1 MRSTPP
7 TMSARRRRLLD
18 AAHSPWPMLI
28 ALVASVPA
36 FYDSMMPTPATWA
49 TWMYVVSGLVV
60 LASSWRLQ
68 HSLARQ
74 AHPPGGTVSWARH
87 AVDLKLDWFL
97 GGALLLNAVL
107 PQSNA
112 SEPAL
117 IWRLLVAVL
126 MLYRLLK
133 ISLPLF
139 TETGLARLLAM
150 GATVLALCGIGF
162 YWLDP
167 GIDSLHDGLWL
178 AFSTAATVG
187 YGDVVPS
194 STASRIF
201 SVFVVLLGYG
211 LLSLVTASIAAMFV
225 GTQERKVEH
234 EIMRDMH
241 TQLRTVRE
249 EIRLLREELAAQKGL
264 NAPPA
269 EAQPPQTPA
278 EATPTA

>member
-1 MRSTPP
+1 MTHRH
-7 TMSARRRRLLD
+7 ARTQV
-18 AAHSPWPMLI
+18 SPWPMLI

-49 TWMYVVSGLVV
+49 TWMYVVGGVV
-60 LASSWRLQ
+60 LLASAWQVQRRLEAPG
-68 HSLARQ
+68 HDPSRGHWGD
-74 AHPPGGTVSWARH
+74 HPAQLR
-87 AVDLKLDWFL
+87 LDWFL
-97 GGALLLNAVL
+97 GVALLANAVL
-107 PQSNA
+107 PQSNE

-117 IWRLLVAVL
+117 IWRLVVAVL

-133 ISLPLF
+133 VSQPLF

-150 GATVLALCGIGF
+150 GAAVLVMCGIGF

-167 GIDSLHDGLWL
+167 EVKTLHDGLWL

-211 LLSLVTASIAAMFV
+211 VLSLVTASIAAMFV
-225 GTQERKVEH
+225 GTQERKVER
-234 EIMRDMH
+234 EILRDLH
-241 TQLRTVRE
+241 AELKTVRD
-249 EIRLLREELAAQKGL
+249 EIAALRQAVAAP
-264 NAPPA
+264 APA
-269 EAQPPQTPA
+269 EALDVAPASAPASATDTPLGEDA
-278 EATPTA
+278 QRKRQ

>member
-1 MRSTPP
+1 
-7 TMSARRRRLLD
+7 
-18 AAHSPWPMLI
+18 MLI

-49 TWMYVVSGLVV
+49 TWMYLVSGVVV
-60 LASSWRLQ
+60 LYSAWQ
-68 HSLARQ
+68 VQ
-74 AHPPGGTVSWARH
+74 AAINLHGQKANPAAGLWGEHPMQ
-87 AVDLKLDWFL
+87 LKLDWFL
-97 GGALLLNAVL
+97 GAALLANAVL

-117 IWRLLVAVL
+117 IWRLIIAVL

-133 ISLPLF
+133 ISQPLF

-150 GATVLALCGIGF
+150 GATVLVMCGIGF

-167 GIDSLHDGLWL
+167 EVKTIHDGLWL

-211 LLSLVTASIAAMFV
+211 ILSLVTASVAAMFV
-225 GTQERKVEH
+225 GTQERKVERD
-234 EIMRDMH
+234 ILRDMH
-241 TQLRTVRE
+241 IQMRELRDEIHNLRM
-249 EIRLLREELAAQKGL
+249 EIRRLQGDPTSKPEELTTTD
-264 NAPPA
+264 
-269 EAQPPQTPA
+269 ER
-278 EATPTA
+278 

>member
-1 MRSTPP
+1 MTHRH
-7 TMSARRRRLLD
+7 ARTQV
-18 AAHSPWPMLI
+18 SPWPMLI

-49 TWMYVVSGLVV
+49 TWMYVVGGVV
-60 LASSWRLQ
+60 LLASAWQVQRRLEAPGHDPSRGQ
-68 HSLARQ
+68 WGD
-74 AHPPGGTVSWARH
+74 HPAQLR
-87 AVDLKLDWFL
+87 LDWFL
-97 GGALLLNAVL
+97 GVALLANAVL
-107 PQSNA
+107 PQSNE

-117 IWRLLVAVL
+117 IWRLVVAVL

-133 ISLPLF
+133 VSQPLF

-150 GATVLALCGIGF
+150 GAAVLVMCGIGF

-167 GIDSLHDGLWL
+167 EVKTLHDGLWL

-211 LLSLVTASIAAMFV
+211 VLSLVTASIAAMFV
-225 GTQERKVEH
+225 GTQERKVER
-234 EIMRDMH
+234 EILRDLHAELKMVRDEIAA
-241 TQLRTVRE
+241 LRQAV
-249 EIRLLREELAAQKGL
+249 AAQ
-264 NAPPA
+264 APA
-269 EAQPPQTPA
+269 EALDAAPASPPDTPLGEDA
-278 EATPTA
+278 QRKRQ

>member
-1 MRSTPP
+1 
-7 TMSARRRRLLD
+7 
-18 AAHSPWPMLI
+18 MLI

-49 TWMYVVSGLVV
+49 TWMYLVSAAVV
-60 LASSWRLQ
+60 LGSAWRVQ
-68 HSLARQ
+68 HAI
-74 AHPPGGTVSWARH
+74 ARH
-87 AVDLKLDWFL
+87 GTSKSRQRWGEHPMQLKLDWFL
-97 GGALLLNAVL
+97 GTALLANAVL
-107 PQSNA
+107 PQSNE
-112 SEPAL
+112 SEAAL
-117 IWRLLVAVL
+117 VWRLIVAVL

-150 GATVLALCGIGF
+150 GAAVLVLCGIGF

-167 GIDSLHDGLWL
+167 EIKTLHDGLWL

-211 LLSLVTASIAAMFV
+211 VLSLVTASIAAMFV
-225 GTQERKVEH
+225 GSQERKVER
-234 EIMRDMH
+234 EILHDMH
-241 TQLRTVRE
+241 QQLKALKQ
-249 EIRLLREELAAQKGL
+249 EIAALREQVEGLHAEQGGAVQKRPVGQDPGL
-264 NAPPA
+264 PPRY
-269 EAQPPQTPA
+269 
-278 EATPTA
+278 

>member
-1 MRSTPP
+1 MRPSLAPVN
-7 TMSARRRRLLD
+7 ARRRRLLD

-49 TWMYVVSGLVV
+49 TWMYLVSGLVV

-68 HSLARQ
+68 HSMGHR
-74 AHPPGGTVSWARH
+74 AHPPGGTMSWARH

-167 GIDSLHDGLWL
+167 GINSLHDGLWL

-241 TQLRTVRE
+241 TQLRSVRE
-249 EIRLLREELAAQKGL
+249 EIRLLREELAAQKTLGAPSTE
-264 NAPPA
+264 APPP
-269 EAQPPQTPA
+269 E
-278 EATPTA
+278 

>member
-1 MRSTPP
+1 
-7 TMSARRRRLLD
+7 
-18 AAHSPWPMLI
+18 MLI
-28 ALVASVPA
+28 ALIASVPA

-49 TWMYVVSGLVV
+49 TWMYVVSGVVV
-60 LASSWRLQ
+60 LLSAWRIQ
-68 HSLARQ
+68 HLVHGRRSQ
-74 AHPPGGTVSWARH
+74 AQAGKTRPWGHHPLEVR
-87 AVDLKLDWFL
+87 LDWFL
-97 GGALLLNAVL
+97 GAALLLNAVL
-107 PQSNA
+107 PQSNE

-117 IWRLLVAVL
+117 IWRLIVAVL

-167 GIDSLHDGLWL
+167 EVTSLHEGLWL

-194 STASRIF
+194 NTASRIF

-211 LLSLVTASIAAMFV
+211 VLSLVTASIAAMFV
-225 GTQERKVEH
+225 GTQERKVEQD
-234 EIMRDMH
+234 ILRDMH
-241 TQLRTVRE
+241 LQLKAVRE
-249 EIRLLREELAAQKGL
+249 EIAALKASVDALQQAPA
-264 NAPPA
+264 APPD
-269 EAQPPQTPA
+269 EPPPA
-278 EATPTA
+278 